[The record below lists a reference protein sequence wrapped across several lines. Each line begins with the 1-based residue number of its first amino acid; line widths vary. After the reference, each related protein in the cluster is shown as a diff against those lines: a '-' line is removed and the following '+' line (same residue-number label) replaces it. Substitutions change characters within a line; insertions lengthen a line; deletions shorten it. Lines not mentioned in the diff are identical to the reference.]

1 MYEKYFNDLTLEVK
15 VLIKMVEKQIYPSCI
30 NYLNHL
36 SSSLKSINELCI
48 SNNSIKEKTINL
60 PISIDKLSTKL
71 EALKK
76 YLNKLEKVN
85 KYSYENA
92 IIVKDNTLLSLK
104 ELKDVVNELE
114 NNVAKQYWPIPS
126 YEDML
131 FDI

>member
-1 MYEKYFNDLTLEVK
+1 M
-15 VLIKMVEKQIYPSCI
+15 Q
-30 NYLNHL
+30 
-36 SSSLKSINELCI
+36 
-48 SNNSIKEKTINL
+48 
-60 PISIDKLSTKL
+60 
-71 EALKK
+71 
-76 YLNKLEKVN
+76 LEKVN

-104 ELKDVVNELE
+104 ELKDVVNKLE